1 MLTIKQIT
9 ENTDTVI
16 KGLEKKHFKNAKEA
30 VAKVIEL
37 NDIRRNSQK
46 QLDDNLAKSKLLAK
60 SIGQLMKEQMAKH
73 TCFVAFGC
81 RHLVGEKGIINLLRK
96 EGYEV
101 TPVF

>member
-30 VAKVIEL
+30 VAKVLEL

-60 SIGQLMKEQMAKH
+60 SIGQLMKEGKSDEA
-73 TCFVAFGC
+73 AS
-81 RHLVGEKGIINLLRK
+81 IRK
-96 EGYEV
+96 EVSEFKDRSDTGRSWTAACY
-101 TPVF
+101 FAKR